1 MTMTLPASADS
12 PTGQALAWIG
22 AQREAMLA
30 MIGELVSIDSGSG
43 QDAGVDAVGR
53 RLERFFAEEGVAVE
67 WHRGEEGGDAF
78 SAGAS
83 LAGGVQGHVLLMG
96 HRDTVFPPG
105 EATRRPFRIENGR
118 AYGPGV
124 ADMKPG
130 LVMNAYV
137 LAACRR
143 FGLAP
148 FPVCALYTTD
158 EEIASPRSRRII
170 KRAATGARAVFN
182 AEPGRAN
189 GNVVTGRKGGTF
201 LGLEI
206 SGRAAHAGANFADG
220 ISAIDELAYK
230 IIALRGITDLQR
242 GLTLNVGTVHGGQ
255 TVNTVAP
262 SVRAQLDLRYR
273 TQADRAEAMVRIEAI
288 VAGATVAGTSAT
300 LAIEGEF
307 DSFTSGPDS
316 VRLFDHYKK
325 AMADLGVTVNGE
337 FSGGCA
343 DSGITSNLGIPTL
356 CATGPVGGGYHTEKE
371 FLEIESVV
379 PRTQGLLLA
388 IARLPGMQPA

>member
-1 MTMTLPASADS
+1 MTATLPDSA
-12 PTGQALAWIG
+12 PVRQALDWIAG
-22 AQREAMLA
+22 QHDAMLGL
-30 MIGELVSIDSGSG
+30 IGELVSIDSGSG
-43 QDAGVDAVGR
+43 HEVGVDAVGR
-53 RLERFFAEEGVAVE
+53 RLERFFKEHDVPVE
-67 WHRGEEGGDAF
+67 WHRGAEGGDAF
-78 SAGAS
+78 SAGAP
-83 LAGGVQGHVLLMG
+83 LTQGQAGHVLLMG
-96 HRDTVFPPG
+96 HRDTVFPVG
-105 EATRRPFRIENGR
+105 EATRRPFRIESGR

-130 LVMNAYV
+130 LVMNAYAV
-137 LAACRR
+137 VACRR
-143 FGLAP
+143 FGLAT
-148 FPVCALYTTD
+148 FPVCALYTVD

-170 KRAATGARAVFN
+170 QHAARGARAVFN

-201 LGLEI
+201 MGLEI
-206 SGRAAHAGANFADG
+206 TGRAAHAGANFADG

-230 IIALRGITDLQR
+230 IVALRGITHLAR

-273 TQADRAEAMVRIEAI
+273 TQEDRAEAMARIEAI
-288 VAGATVAGTSAT
+288 VASSTVAGTSAT
-300 LAIEGEF
+300 LAVEGEF
-307 DSFTSGPDS
+307 DSFTSGPAS
-316 VRLFDHYKK
+316 VQLFEHYQRG
-325 AMADLGVTVNGE
+325 MAELGVTVNGE

-343 DSGITSNLGIPTL
+343 DSGITSNMGIPTL

-371 FLEIESVV
+371 YLEIASVV

-388 IARLPGMQPA
+388 IARLPQLQAG